1 MPRHSSKYFLIAVAV
16 VLVLAGCRRGGQP
29 PVQQPADAASLTSS
43 EPLPSP
49 GEKLLRATDDPALL
63 KSCVNYQR
71 RFLWIDAVE
80 VTPSRVAADSTMNH
94 RFVYT
99 FCPQAAVKSL
109 RGALTTRITLQ
120 GQEVISNT
128 DNNYLLMPGQWA
140 VDANIVIPPQATP
153 GTYMLETA
161 FTAGGAAFRRS
172 VSFTVY

>member
-1 MPRHSSKYFLIAVAV
+1 MPRHSSNSLLIAVAV
-16 VLVLAGCRRGGQP
+16 VLLLAGCRRGGQP
-29 PVQQPADAASLTSS
+29 PVQKPADAASLTSS
-43 EPLPSP
+43 EPLPPP
-49 GEKLLRATDDPALL
+49 GEKLLRSTGDPALL

-71 RFLWIDAVE
+71 RFLWIDSVD
-80 VTPSRVAADSTMNH
+80 VTPSRVAADSTINH

-99 FCPQAAVKSL
+99 FCPQAAMKSL
-109 RGALTTRITLQ
+109 RGTLTTRITFQ

-128 DNNYLLMPGQWA
+128 DSNYLLNTGQWA

-153 GTYMLETA
+153 GAYTLETA